1 MGQIVGY
8 TRVSTVD
15 QNDEG
20 QQHTLKAAGATK
32 IFSDRITGS
41 AETRP
46 GLDEMSRYVRE
57 GDTIVIYSI
66 DRLARNVEHLLATV
80 KAWRDNGIAI
90 EFIREGIR
98 IDSTPTPMTE
108 LLLGV
113 IGHIA
118 QFEKS
123 IIKERQREG
132 IEAAKRR
139 GVYKGRK
146 RALDEDQ
153 VKELQN
159 LLRQTGNVSEI
170 ARQMGVSRQTIY
182 RYMNENRANGV
193 ECDG

>member
-1 MGQIVGY
+1 MGQTVGY

-20 QQHTLKAAGATK
+20 QQHTLKTAGATK

-41 AETRP
+41 AEIRP

-66 DRLARNVEHLLATV
+66 DRLARNVEHLLSTV
-80 KAWRDNGIAI
+80 KAWREKGVAI
-90 EFIREGIR
+90 VFIREGLR

-146 RALDEDQ
+146 RALDEGQ
-153 VKELQN
+153 VKELQSQ
-159 LLRQTGNVSEI
+159 LRQTGNISEI

-182 RYMNENRANGV
+182 RYLDEQRK
-193 ECDG
+193 

>member
-66 DRLARNVEHLLATV
+66 DRLARNVEHLLSTV
-80 KAWRDNGIAI
+80 KEWRDNGIAI
-90 EFIREGIR
+90 VFIREALR
-98 IDSTPTPMTE
+98 IDGEKNPMSE

-118 QFEKS
+118 QFEKA

-159 LLRQTGNVSEI
+159 LLRQTGNISEI
-170 ARQMGVSRQTIY
+170 ARKMGVSRQTIY
-182 RYMNENRANGV
+182 RYMKQ
-193 ECDG
+193 